1 MFMEPWADGE
11 SAPSAGMALSPT
23 ALAEATAIIGKDELT
38 IPRLAGRLP
47 PADDVAESALEVIVG
62 PDQRIALPD
71 AIARILLASR
81 AVAHL
86 STKAGTGTGFMI
98 TRDLLMTNNHVFVG
112 EDQRVAVAA
121 DAEARVT
128 FNYEQDINGKFAETK
143 QYKTEPE
150 KFFTA
155 SLDLDY
161 SVVAVAAGPGGEWG
175 TLSLPGADLTVD
187 VGDDVFIIQHPG
199 GGPKQIAMAGNEVV
213 YVDDRVVQYTTD
225 TMKGSSGAPVLDWQW
240 RLVALHHEGGN
251 IVEPGSG
258 KTYYRNEGVRLSA
271 IREELSL
278 PEAS

>member
-1 MFMEPWADGE
+1 MFIEPWAGGE
-11 SAPSAGMALSPT
+11 SAPSAGMALSPN
-23 ALAEATAIIGKDELT
+23 ALAEATAIIDKDELT
-38 IPRLAGRLP
+38 IPRLAGELP
-47 PADDVAESALEVIVG
+47 LADNVAESALEVIVG
-62 PDQRIALPD
+62 PDQRIDLPD
-71 AIARILLASR
+71 AIARILLTSR

-86 STKAGTGTGFMI
+86 STQAGAGTGFLI

-112 EDQRVAVAA
+112 EDERVAMTA

-155 SLDLDY
+155 SLELDY
-161 SVVAVAAGPGGEWG
+161 AVVAVEAGPGAEWG
-175 TLSLPGADLTVD
+175 TLALPGADVTVD
-187 VGDDVFIIQHPG
+187 VGDDVFIIQHPS

-271 IREELSL
+271 IREGLSL